1 MTVKDELDEK
11 VVRLDRKQKK
21 KAKTDW
27 LDRCLKSD
35 TGKPLPILAN
45 ALIALRSLMPTV
57 WGDRQILVKSSRSFR
72 RCELAGH
79 PAMWKDTVGSLE

>member
-1 MTVKDELDEK
+1 MTVNDELDEK

-45 ALIALRSLMPTV
+45 ALIALRSLMPAALAAAAIV
-57 WGDRQILVKSSRSFR
+57 SWPWAMAVKISSSTAAISAA
-72 RCELAGH
+72 L
-79 PAMWKDTVGSLE
+79 SQ